1 MPRTPIRGLS
11 PRRAVALA
19 TAAGAAVT
27 LVSLLPVTSVA
38 YRSAS
43 LHVAIETAA
52 TLVGLLGGVLIM
64 GRFLRAPALPELV
77 LAGSLLLLGLTNLL
91 FSVVPWVA
99 DAEPGSFDTWAPIA
113 GRLLGGAGLA
123 LGAVLRA
130 TPVRR
135 PRRAAL
141 EALGVVLAALLA
153 IGVAGAVLAPH
164 LPVGID
170 PDLRPDPSGPELVG
184 EPALLAS
191 QVVGLV
197 LYAIAAIGFAR
208 RAERTG
214 DELMIWLAAAATVAA
229 FSRMNY
235 FLFPS
240 LYSEWVYAGDFLR
253 LAFYVLILTGALR
266 EIAAY
271 QRELA
276 EVAIYSERR
285 RIARDLHD
293 GLAQELA
300 FISAQARRLP
310 AGEDQPAAHIAQAAE
325 RALDESRHAIA
336 TLARPVDAS
345 LDASVAQAAEEVTAR
360 DGIRLNLDLASGL
373 QAPDAVHDA
382 LMRIVREAVSNAIR
396 HGGAESV
403 TVRLTRSDGV
413 RLTVEDDG
421 AGLPAEEPDGS
432 GFGLVS
438 MRERAEALGGT
449 VEVSPGRE
457 RGVRVEVRLP

>member
-1 MPRTPIRGLS
+1 MPGTATGVLS

-19 TAAGAAVT
+19 VAAGAAVT
-27 LVSLLPVTSVA
+27 LLSVLPVTSVA
-38 YRSAS
+38 YRSATF
-43 LHVAIETAA
+43 HVAIETAA
-52 TLVGLLGGVLIM
+52 TLVGLLAGLLIM

-77 LAGSLLLLGLTNLL
+77 LASALLLLGLTNLF

-99 DAEPGSFDTWAPIA
+99 DEQPGSFDTWAPIA
-113 GRLLGGAGLA
+113 GRLLGAAGLA
-123 LGAVLRA
+123 LGAVLPP

-135 PRRAAL
+135 PTRAAL
-141 EALGVVLAALLA
+141 
-153 IGVAGAVLAPH
+153 VAFGAVVAAVVAIAVSASLLAPH
-164 LPVGID
+164 LPLGID
-170 PDLRPDPSGPELVG
+170 PDLRPDPSGPDLVG
-184 EPALLAS
+184 EPSVLAS
-191 QVVGLV
+191 QILGLV
-197 LYAIAAIGFAR
+197 LYAIAAVGFLK
-208 RAERTG
+208 RAEGTG
-214 DELMIWLAAAATVAA
+214 DELMSWFAAAATVAA
-229 FSRMNY
+229 FSRLNY

-253 LAFYVLILTGALR
+253 LAFYALVLAGALR

-276 EVAIYSERR
+276 EVAVHGERR

-300 FISAQARRLP
+300 FISTQARRLRGDDET
-310 AGEDQPAAHIAQAAE
+310 ATHIAEAAE

-345 LDASVAQAAEEVTAR
+345 LGGSVAHAAEEVAAR
-360 DGIRLNLDLASGL
+360 AGIRLRLDLAYGL
-373 QAPDAVHDA
+373 EAPHAVHDA

-396 HGGAESV
+396 HGGADSV
-403 TVRLTRSDGV
+403 TVRLTQSDGI

-421 AGLPAEEPDGS
+421 AGLPAGEGNRG

-438 MRERAEALGGT
+438 MRERAEALGGSA
-449 VEVSPGRE
+449 EVMPGRE